1 LLLQVDTPAL
11 VAGVFFMPTSDLF
24 TGRRFLISINAQLF
38 ICGFMASSVQVTG
51 SSWNGY
57 GGRGVCF
64 PGHLVF

>member
-51 SSWNGY
+51 SS
-57 GGRGVCF
+57 
-64 PGHLVF
+64 